1 MGTDSKLWNKAK
13 DKKIYCDRFY
23 NLANGY
29 TDAKGLLDYLLDEGL
44 PKYMLVDLCN
54 QLNHLFSKSI
64 YDEILSELEGFDNND
79 IFVLIDEHDKNY

>member
-1 MGTDSKLWNKAK
+1 MGTDSKLWNKAT

-44 PKYMLVDLCN
+44 PKYMLVDLCT
-54 QLNHLFSKSI
+54 QLSCLFSSGI
-64 YDEILSELEGFDNND
+64 YDKIISELEEFDNND
-79 IFVLIDEHDKNY
+79 IFVLIDEHNENY